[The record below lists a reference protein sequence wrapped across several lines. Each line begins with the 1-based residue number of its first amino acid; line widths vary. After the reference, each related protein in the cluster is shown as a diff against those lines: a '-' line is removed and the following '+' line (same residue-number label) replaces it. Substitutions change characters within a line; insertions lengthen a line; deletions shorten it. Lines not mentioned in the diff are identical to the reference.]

1 MRILKNS
8 AKNIEWT
15 AWTKRDREEEIRK
28 EIDKL
33 APPNVMENLRLNEE
47 DMTEEGHLNEEFSR
61 EEMKRALEMIR
72 RNSAPA
78 RDGIE
83 YRMLKDLPNEMK
95 NIMLEIFNEI
105 WITGIILEE
114 WRKYQV
120 YFIDKVEKEKV
131 RPIYR
136 HV

>member
-8 AKNIEWT
+8 AKNIDWT

-83 YRMLKDLPNEMK
+83 YRMLKDLPDEMK

-131 RPIYR
+131 RPI
-136 HV
+136 